1 MNSMNAN
8 EVVRKLD
15 TVINQHKSDVR
26 TPFDT
31 DWVGILKFLQDYILE
46 QDRKIS
52 ELEGYLQSWQEY
64 DKVMAEKEKNG
75 EIDLSFGDVLANIN

>member
-15 TVINQHKSDVR
+15 TVINQHKNDVR

-52 ELEGYLQSWQEY
+52 ELEGYLQSWSDW
-64 DKVMAEKEKNG
+64 DKDRLEKEAEKELD
-75 EIDLSFGDVLANIN
+75 IPTFV